1 MSISVEIY
9 TGGKD
14 LNIAV
19 IFAGGTGKRMN
30 TKSMPKQFLEVHGKP
45 VIIYTLEKFDN
56 HPEIDR
62 IVLVCLESWIPYAK
76 KLFAKFQITKVIDVV
91 PGGKTGQE
99 SIYNGIVVAHRHSS
113 SASDIVLI
121 HDGVRPMI
129 DEDII
134 TSCLSCVRE
143 HGNAIT
149 TTPAIETIFV
159 NGRNGQV
166 GNIFNRSR
174 CMMARA
180 PQCFYLKDIY
190 AAHQKARAE
199 EKTDFI
205 DSAMLMQYYGAKLYT
220 VDGPVENIKITTPMD
235 FYLFRAMLDAK
246 ENMQIVGV

>member
-1 MSISVEIY
+1 MNV
-9 TGGKD
+9 
-14 LNIAV
+14 AV

-30 TKSMPKQFLEVHGKP
+30 TKSVPKQFLELHGKP

-56 HPEIDR
+56 HPEIDQ
-62 IVLVCLESWIPYAK
+62 IVLVCLELWIPYAK
-76 KLFAKFQITKVIDVV
+76 KLLAKFQITKVVDVI

-99 SIYNGIVVAHRHSS
+99 SIYNGIVAAHRYSS

-129 DEDII
+129 DEDTI
-134 TSCLSCVRE
+134 TSCLSCVRKN
-143 HGNAIT
+143 GNAVT

-159 NGRNGQV
+159 NEQDGRV
-166 GNIFNRSR
+166 GNIFNRSK
-174 CMMARA
+174 CTMARA

-199 EKTDFI
+199 GKTDFI
-205 DSAMLMQYYGAKLYT
+205 DSAMLMQYYGANLYT

>member
-1 MSISVEIY
+1 M
-9 TGGKD
+9 
-14 LNIAV
+14 NFAV

-30 TKSMPKQFLEVHGKP
+30 TKSVPKQFLELHGKP

-56 HPEIDR
+56 HPEIDQ
-62 IVLVCLESWIPYAK
+62 IVLVCLEPWIPYAK
-76 KLFAKFQITKVIDVV
+76 KLLMKFQITKVVDVV

-99 SIYNGIVVAHRHSS
+99 SIYTGIAAAQHFSS

-129 DEDII
+129 DEDTI
-134 TSCLSCVRE
+134 TSCLSCVRKN
-143 HGNAIT
+143 GNAVT

-159 NGRNGQV
+159 NGQDGRV
-166 GNIFNRSR
+166 GDIFNRSK
-174 CMMARA
+174 CTMARA

-199 EKTDFI
+199 GKTDFI
-205 DSAMLMQYYGAKLYT
+205 DSAMLMQYYGANLYT

>member
-1 MSISVEIY
+1 MN
-9 TGGKD
+9 T
-14 LNIAV
+14 AV

-30 TKSMPKQFLEVHGKP
+30 TKSVPKQFLELHGKP

-56 HPEIDR
+56 HPDIGQ
-62 IVLVCLESWIPYAK
+62 IVLVCLEPWIPYAK
-76 KLFAKFQITKVIDVV
+76 KLLAKFQIAKVVDVV

-99 SIYNGIVVAHRHSS
+99 SIYNGIVAAQRLSS

-129 DEDII
+129 DEETI
-134 TSCLSCVRE
+134 TSCLSCVRKN
-143 HGNAIT
+143 GNAVT

-159 NGRNGQV
+159 NGQDGRV
-166 GNIFNRSR
+166 GDIFNRSK
-174 CMMARA
+174 CTMARA

-199 EKTDFI
+199 GKTDFI